1 MYPPPHCQA
10 STHQATEHRPGS
22 LCGSSAPAS
31 QAHQP
36 VLRTSTSPDPAQ
48 LARQTWCTLNIMIL
62 FLAFLAMAGASDLNR
77 QSIIFNENTP
87 DVFYCPQVQPQISF
101 NLMPNKT
108 TSCKVVEHPE
118 QEKPISI
125 DRMLVKSRP
134 MKKLCEHEG
143 RYNCICI
150 CICICICVW

>member
-1 MYPPPHCQA
+1 MGIAPPD
-10 STHQATEHRPGS
+10 
-22 LCGSSAPAS
+22 S
-31 QAHQP
+31 QAQQP

-48 LARQTWCTLNIMIL
+48 LARQTWCNLTIMIL
-62 FLAFLAMAGASDLNR
+62 FVAFLAVASASDLNR

-87 DVFYCPQVQPQISF
+87 DVFYCP
-101 NLMPNKT
+101 
-108 TSCKVVEHPE
+108 

-143 RYNCICI
+143 RAIQRDPSQI
-150 CICICICVW
+150 AGTMWMKL

>member
-1 MYPPPHCQA
+1 MG
-10 STHQATEHRPGS
+10 EHRPGS

-48 LARQTWCTLNIMIL
+48 LARQTWCTLTIMIL

-87 DVFYCPQVQPQISF
+87 DVFYCPQ
-101 NLMPNKT
+101 
-108 TSCKVVEHPE
+108 
-118 QEKPISI
+118 EKPISI

-143 RYNCICI
+143 LFQKEPSRIAGTMLMKLSMRA
-150 CICICICVW
+150 